1 MRKGI
6 ALTLILVFMFLTL
19 GAALAAAQQRDAY
32 LKQWV
37 GEKVNVQ
44 VERGGKSGWLLN
56 VELKEVHPD
65 GIVIIYDG
73 KQQFIGNGRII
84 SVQKT
89 R

>member
-19 GAALAAAQQRDAY
+19 GAALAVAQQRDGY

-44 VERGGKSGWLLN
+44 VERGGRSGWLLN

-65 GIVIIYDG
+65 GIVILYEG
-73 KQQFIGNGRII
+73 KEQFIQHGRII
-84 SVQKT
+84 SVQ
-89 R
+89 RAN